1 MSTLMERSLNRL
13 RGNNSIGKRLKHSY
27 IIIMGLML
35 IPLVASVGVMA
46 NYAFR
51 YHGVISQI
59 EKVSS
64 LKPLV
69 VETIPDE
76 LWSVVAGRKTF
87 AEGTHYDMIHA
98 VNNQLDSLMASS
110 ITRNPMELTVAR
122 RTMNTLEDYVNKM
135 GRQMDAGARV
145 MENER
150 TLEEVR
156 SVATLV
162 GEMLEDF
169 IALEISAATDTSIH
183 LQNMLGIIL
192 AGEMVLLL
200 LTVIFAM
207 LAQSSLSET
216 IRRPIAQLEEFA
228 GSLAGGNLL
237 ARAPTTEVEEL
248 KSLTAS
254 LNIMAGKLSDLIEE
268 NKREQENLKKSELRT
283 LQAQIAPHFLY
294 NTLDAIVWLAEAKRS
309 AEVIQITQALSDFFR
324 ISLSQGRDWI
334 PLAQEVRHLQGYLTI
349 QKIRYRDILDY
360 SIDIPEDLHDLQIL
374 KLVIQPL
381 VENAIYHGIKHRRGK
396 GRVEITGR
404 REEDLLH
411 FEVRDNGA
419 GMPDDRLKEIRASLE
434 EGMPMEKEN
443 LGYGLYNVN
452 KRLQLYYSPPRGLVI
467 ESGPQG
473 TSVSFSVPVRRQEHV

>member
-1 MSTLMERSLNRL
+1 MPSLTERILKRL
-13 RGNNSIGKRLKHSY
+13 RVDNSIGKRLKLSY

-35 IPLVASVGVMA
+35 IPLIASVAVMA

-51 YHGVISQI
+51 YHSVISQI

-69 VETIPDE
+69 VESIPDE

-87 AEGTHYDMIHA
+87 AEGEHYQLIHS
-98 VNNQLDSLMASS
+98 VNAQLDNLMVSS
-110 ITRNPMELTVAR
+110 VTRNPVQLTVAR
-122 RTMNTLEDYVNKM
+122 RTMDTLEGYVNDM
-135 GRQMDAGARV
+135 GRQMEAGARV
-145 MENER
+145 QENEGA
-150 TLEEVR
+150 LEEVR
-156 SVATLV
+156 SVAALV

-169 IALEISAATDTSIH
+169 IALEISAATDTSTH
-183 LQNMLGIIL
+183 LQNMLGVIL
-192 AGEMVLLL
+192 AAQMVLLML
-200 LTVIFAM
+200 SVLFAM
-207 LAQSSLSET
+207 MAQSSLGQT
-216 IRRPIAQLEEFA
+216 IRQPIAQLEEFA
-228 GSLAGGNLL
+228 GNLAGGNLL

-268 NKREQENLKKSELRT
+268 NKREQENLKKSELRA

-309 AEVIQITQALSDFFR
+309 SEVIQITQALSDFFR

-334 PLAQEVRHLQGYLTI
+334 PLAQEVRHLQGYMTI

-360 SIDIPEDLHDLQIL
+360 TIDIPEELHDLQIL

-404 REEDLLH
+404 REDELLH
-411 FEVRDNGA
+411 FEVRDNGV
-419 GMPDDRLKEIRASLE
+419 GMSEDRLNEIRACLLE
-434 EGMPMEKEN
+434 GDIMCHESA
-443 LGYGLYNVN
+443 GYGLYNVN
-452 KRLQLYYSPPRGLVI
+452 KRLQLYYNPPRSLSI
-467 ESGPQG
+467 ESGSAG

>member
-1 MSTLMERSLNRL
+1 MGSLMERVLKRL
-13 RGNNSIGKRLKHSY
+13 HVAGSIGKRLKLSY
-27 IIIMGLML
+27 IIIMGLMI
-35 IPLVASVGVMA
+35 IPLIASVGVMA

-69 VETIPDE
+69 EENIPDE

-87 AEGTHYDMIHA
+87 AQGQHDDLIHT
-98 VNNQLDSLMASS
+98 VNGQLDSLMASS
-110 ITRNPMELTVAR
+110 VTRNPMELTVAR
-122 RTMNTLEDYVNKM
+122 RTMDTLEEYVDRM
-135 GRQMDAGARV
+135 GRQMEAGARV
-145 MENER
+145 QENE
-150 TLEEVR
+150 TLLEEVR
-156 SVATLV
+156 SVAVLV
-162 GEMLEDF
+162 GDMLEDF
-169 IALEISAATDTSIH
+169 IALEISAATDTSTR

-200 LTVIFAM
+200 LTVLFAM
-207 LAQSSLSET
+207 LAQSSLGET
-216 IRRPIAQLEEFA
+216 IRRPIAQLEDFA
-228 GSLAGGNLL
+228 GSLASGNLL

-268 NKREQENLKKSELRT
+268 NKREQENLKRSELRA

-294 NTLDAIVWLAEAKRS
+294 NTLDAIVWLAEARKT

-334 PLAQEVRHLQGYLTI
+334 PLSQEVRHLQGYMTI
-349 QKIRYRDILDY
+349 QKVRYRDILDY
-360 SIDIPEDLHDLQIL
+360 AIDIPEELHDLQIL

-396 GRVEITGR
+396 GHVEIAGR
-404 REEDLLH
+404 REGEFLR
-411 FEVRDNGA
+411 FEVRDDGP
-419 GMPDDRLKEIRASLE
+419 GMTPERLQEIRACLE
-434 EGMPMEKEN
+434 RGVPMEKEN

-452 KRLQLYYSPPRGLVI
+452 KRLQLSYSPPQGLSI
-467 ESGPQG
+467 QSGPKG
-473 TSVSFSVPVRRQEHV
+473 TAVSFAVPVRRQEHV

>member
-1 MSTLMERSLNRL
+1 MRSLTERILKRL
-13 RGNNSIGKRLKHSY
+13 HVDNSIGKRLKLSY
-27 IIIMGLML
+27 IILMGLML
-35 IPLVASVGVMA
+35 IPLIASVGVMA
-46 NYAFR
+46 NYAYR
-51 YHGVISQI
+51 YHSVISQI
-59 EKVSS
+59 KKVSS
-64 LKPLV
+64 LKPMV
-69 VETIPDE
+69 METIPDE

-87 AEGTHYDMIHA
+87 AEGEHYMLIHS
-98 VNNQLDSLMASS
+98 VNDQLDNLMASS
-110 ITRNPMELTVAR
+110 VTRNPVQLTVAR
-122 RTMNTLEDYVNKM
+122 RTMSTLEGYVNDM
-135 GRQMDAGARV
+135 GSQIAAGAKV
-145 MENER
+145 QDIEV

-156 SVATLV
+156 SVAALV
-162 GEMLEDF
+162 GDMLEDF

-192 AGEMVLLL
+192 AGELVLLL
-200 LTVIFAM
+200 LTVLFAM
-207 LAQSSLSET
+207 MAQSSLSGT

-294 NTLDAIVWLAEAKRS
+294 NTLDAIVWLAEARRT

-334 PLAQEVRHLQGYLTI
+334 PLSQEVRHLQGYLTI

-360 SIDIPEDLHDLQIL
+360 SIDIPEELHDLQIL

-404 REEDLLH
+404 REDDLLY
-411 FEVRDNGA
+411 FEVRDDGA
-419 GMPDDRLKEIRASLE
+419 GMPEERLEEIRECLS
-434 EGMPMEKEN
+434 EGISMEKEN

-452 KRLQLYYSPPRGLVI
+452 KRLQLYYSPPRGLLI
-467 ESGPQG
+467 ESGPGG

>member
-228 GSLAGGNLL
+228 GNLAGGNLL

-360 SIDIPEDLHDLQIL
+360 SIDIPEELHDLQIL

>member
-1 MSTLMERSLNRL
+1 MSSLIERALKRL
-13 RGNNSIGKRLKHSY
+13 HVDSSIGKRLKLSY

-35 IPLVASVGVMA
+35 IPLIASVGVMA

-51 YHGVISQI
+51 YHSVISQI

-69 VETIPDE
+69 VKTIPDE

-98 VNNQLDSLMASS
+98 VNDQLDSLMASS
-110 ITRNPMELTVAR
+110 VTRNPMELTVAR
-122 RTMNTLEDYVNKM
+122 RTMNTLEKYVNII
-135 GRQMDAGARV
+135 GQQMEAGARV
-145 MENER
+145 KDNEA
-150 TLEEVR
+150 TLEVVR
-156 SVATLV
+156 SVAALV
-162 GEMLEDF
+162 DDKLEDF

-183 LQNMLGIIL
+183 LQNMLSIIL
-192 AGEMVLLL
+192 VAEMVLLL
-200 LTVIFAM
+200 LTILFAM
-207 LAQSSLSET
+207 MAQSSLGQT
-216 IRRPIAQLEEFA
+216 IRQPIAQLEEFA

-268 NKREQENLKKSELRT
+268 NKREQENLKKSELKA

-294 NTLDAIVWLAEAKRS
+294 NTLDAIVWLAEARRT

-334 PLAQEVRHLQGYLTI
+334 PLSQEVRHLQGYLTI

-360 SIDIPEDLHDLQIL
+360 SIDIPEELHDLHIL

-396 GRVEITGR
+396 GHVEITGR
-404 REEDLLH
+404 REEALLH
-411 FEVRDNGA
+411 FKVRDDGA
-419 GMPDDRLKEIRASLE
+419 GMPAARLNEIRECLSQ
-434 EGMPMEKEN
+434 GIPMEKEN

-452 KRLQLYYSPPRGLVI
+452 KRLQLYYSPPRGLFV

-473 TSVSFSVPVRRQEHV
+473 TSVSFSVPIRRQEHV

>member
-1 MSTLMERSLNRL
+1 MRSLTERILKRL
-13 RGNNSIGKRLKHSY
+13 HVDSSIGKRLKLSY
-27 IIIMGLML
+27 IIMMGLML
-35 IPLVASVGVMA
+35 IPLIASVGVMA
-46 NYAFR
+46 NYSFR

-76 LWSVVAGRKTF
+76 LWSVVAGRKSF
-87 AEGTHYDMIHA
+87 AEGQHYNLIHT
-98 VNNQLDSLMASS
+98 VNEQLDNLMVSS
-110 ITRNPMELTVAR
+110 VTRNPVQLTVAR
-122 RTMNTLEDYVNKM
+122 RTMDTLEGYVNDM
-135 GRQMDAGARV
+135 GRQIDAGATV
-145 MENER
+145 QDNEAL
-150 TLEEVR
+150 LEVVR
-156 SVATLV
+156 SVAALV

-169 IALEISAATDTSIH
+169 IALEISAATDTSIR

-192 AGEMVLLL
+192 AAELVLLL
-200 LTVIFAM
+200 LTVLFAM

-228 GSLAGGNLL
+228 GNLAGGNLL

-294 NTLDAIVWLAEAKRS
+294 NTLDAIVWLAEARRT

-334 PLAQEVRHLQGYLTI
+334 PLSQEVRHLQGYLTI

-360 SIDIPEDLHDLQIL
+360 SIDIPEELHDLQIL

-404 REEDLLH
+404 REEELLY
-411 FEVRDNGA
+411 FEVRDDGA
-419 GMPDDRLKEIRASLE
+419 GMPEERLNEIRECLS
-434 EGMPMEKEN
+434 EGISMEKEN

-452 KRLQLYYSPPRGLVI
+452 KRLQLYYSPPRGLSI
-467 ESGPQG
+467 ESGPTG
-473 TSVSFSVPVRRQEHV
+473 TAVSFSVPVRRQEHV

>member
-1 MSTLMERSLNRL
+1 MRSITERIFKRL
-13 RGNNSIGKRLKHSY
+13 RVDNSIGKRLKLSY

-51 YHGVISQI
+51 YHSVISQI

-69 VETIPDE
+69 VDTIPDE

-87 AEGTHYDMIHA
+87 AEGGQYHLIRT
-98 VNNQLDSLMASS
+98 VNEQLDSLMVSS
-110 ITRNPMELTVAR
+110 VTRNPVQLRVAR
-122 RTMNTLEDYVNKM
+122 RTMDTLEDYVNKM
-135 GRQMDAGARV
+135 GRQMEAGALV
-145 MENER
+145 KDNEDA
-150 TLEEVR
+150 LEVVR
-156 SVATLV
+156 SVADLV

-192 AGEMVLLL
+192 AGEAVLLL
-200 LTVIFAM
+200 LTVLFAM

-216 IRRPIAQLEEFA
+216 IRRPISQLEEFA

-268 NKREQENLKKSELRT
+268 NKQEQENLKKSELRA

-294 NTLDAIVWLAEAKRS
+294 NTLDAIVWLAEARRT

-334 PLAQEVRHLQGYLTI
+334 PLSQEVRHLQGYLTI
-349 QKIRYRDILDY
+349 QKIRYRDILNY
-360 SIDIPEDLHDLQIL
+360 SIDIPEELHDLQIL

-404 REEDLLH
+404 REGDLLR
-411 FEVRDNGA
+411 FEVRDDGV
-419 GMPDDRLKEIRASLE
+419 GMSEDRLSEIRLCLT
-434 EGMPMEKEN
+434 EGDIMCHESA
-443 LGYGLYNVN
+443 GYGLYNVN
-452 KRLQLYYSPPRGLVI
+452 KRLQLYYSPPRGLAI

>member
-1 MSTLMERSLNRL
+1 MRSLTERILKRL
-13 RGNNSIGKRLKHSY
+13 HVDNSIGKRLKLSY
-27 IIIMGLML
+27 IILMGLML
-35 IPLVASVGVMA
+35 IPLIASVGVMA

-59 EKVSS
+59 KKVSS
-64 LKPLV
+64 LKPMV

-87 AEGTHYDMIHA
+87 AEGEHYNLIHA
-98 VNNQLDSLMASS
+98 VNDQLDNLMVSS
-110 ITRNPMELTVAR
+110 VTRNPVQLTVAR
-122 RTMNTLEDYVNKM
+122 RTMSTLEDYVNDM
-135 GRQMDAGARV
+135 GRQMAAGAKV
-145 MENER
+145 QENEV

-156 SVATLV
+156 SVAALV
-162 GEMLEDF
+162 GDMLEDF

-192 AGEMVLLL
+192 AAELVLLL
-200 LTVIFAM
+200 LTVLFAM

-294 NTLDAIVWLAEAKRS
+294 NTLDAIVWLAEARRT

-334 PLAQEVRHLQGYLTI
+334 PLSQEVRHLQGYLTI

-360 SIDIPEDLHDLQIL
+360 SIDIPEELHDLQIL

-404 REEDLLH
+404 LENELLY
-411 FEVRDNGA
+411 FEVRDDGA
-419 GMPDDRLKEIRASLE
+419 GMPTARLEEIRECLLMGIS
-434 EGMPMEKEN
+434 MEKEN

-452 KRLQLYYSPPRGLVI
+452 KRLQLYYSPPRGLFI
-467 ESGPQG
+467 ESGPRG